1 LDGRQYRQDQAR
13 LAEVEKHVQAL
24 EARNA
29 EQARGQQ
36 RLSTNLDQRDD
47 KIRRMQQSFSWQVTA
62 PLRWL
67 RRCLLD
73 RHRRSA

>member
-1 LDGRQYRQDQAR
+1 
-13 LAEVEKHVQAL
+13 
-24 EARNA
+24 
-29 EQARGQQ
+29 
-36 RLSTNLDQRDD
+36 
-47 KIRRMQQSFSWQVTA
+47 MQQSFSWQVTA